1 MISTTDCHLGTISKP
16 RGGCRGSSV
25 ALAWLGKA
33 GSLVR
38 IAASGDNSGSWIYG
52 VYHQSYQVVAGSFES
67 SQGIAVARLSVWE
80 HGESNNI
87 YIGIYIYVCVCYS
100 LDINI
105 IFISLSISMYI
116 HITLIVKIYI
126 FFFGLPPPWSPI
138 SIVMQT
144 RTRSRSSSGDDLASG
159 SLVSKAQLI
168 GAAPYPGAGELK
180 RWIFWADTAWE
191 FKCQLAHLFA
201 VQYTL
206 YNVIIFKKHSH
217 GRESWEAKDQSPG
230 PHK

>member
-1 MISTTDCHLGTISKP
+1 M
-16 RGGCRGSSV
+16 

-87 YIGIYIYVCVCYS
+87 YIGIYIYIYIYICMCVCYS

-126 FFFGLPPPWSPI
+126 FFF
-138 SIVMQT
+138 
-144 RTRSRSSSGDDLASG
+144 RFAS
-159 SLVSKAQLI
+159 SLVTNFNCDADSDAQPIL
-168 GAAPYPGAGELK
+168 E
-180 RWIFWADTAWE
+180 W
-191 FKCQLAHLFA
+191 
-201 VQYTL
+201 
-206 YNVIIFKKHSH
+206 
-217 GRESWEAKDQSPG
+217 
-230 PHK
+230 